1 MRLGGTVAAVGL
13 PNIGLQG
20 FAAKLAK
27 GEIASLSGAGDDARY
42 FQISVPV
49 QPGNSGGVLVDE
61 RGNVVGVVS
70 AKLSALAALASSG
83 SLPENV
89 NYAVKSSYLLS
100 FLESV
105 PDVANKLKE
114 PETKE
119 RKFEDVV
126 KSAEQAAVLVLVY

>member
-1 MRLGGTVAAVGL
+1 MRCDPGILITGVGQGVAA
-13 PNIGLQG
+13 
-20 FAAKLAK
+20 
-27 GEIASLSGAGDDARY
+27 DR
-42 FQISVPV
+42 
-49 QPGNSGGVLVDE
+49 E
-61 RGNVVGVVS
+61 R
-70 AKLSALAALASSG
+70 APG

-105 PDVANKLKE
+105 PEVSAKLKE

>member
-1 MRLGGTVAAVGL
+1 MPEDFFHHFPLVYHRDLPHGLLALGAD
-13 PNIGLQG
+13 Q
-20 FAAKLAK
+20 
-27 GEIASLSGAGDDARY
+27 R
-42 FQISVPV
+42 
-49 QPGNSGGVLVDE
+49 
-61 RGNVVGVVS
+61 VGVSDLQDEV
-70 AKLSALAALASSG
+70 APPLRGQFRGRRGAEGALALAASG

-105 PDVANKLKE
+105 PEVFAKLEE